1 RFIYEIWLQEISNEN
16 SIRDAD
22 IFPSSPEIE
31 RGSTLK
37 LFCVLGKRYTPHRNA
52 SHIIW
57 KLNHELIAQENYSIV
72 NETVSRVL
80 SLSLLLCLLSSLA
93 NFSFLQGGFPLYSSV
108 PKKL

>member
-1 RFIYEIWLQEISNEN
+1 LLELGYVIFLVLFLDEN

-72 NETVSRVL
+72 NETRVL

-93 NFSFLQGGFPLYSSV
+93 NFSFLQGGFPL
-108 PKKL
+108 